1 VLCPSCRRQIERGAS
16 YCGSCGSPLQG
27 SSAPL
32 ELVLGD
38 DTRVPVVREMTLG
51 RAPGSTVVLADPTV
65 SRLHARIHADGRPR
79 NGNGD
84 GVVIEDAGSS
94 HGTWLDG
101 VRVTGPVPL
110 HDGAKIRLG
119 KHELAVERQRDTAE
133 AGRTIVVRPGASLV
147 VPAAGA
153 PGMTAQATQFG
164 MKPRVR
170 SGYALKRLD
179 ASEGNRRWV
188 LKDLRSDRF
197 LRLSDNDAKIFEM
210 LDGRN
215 SLVDLIGKAEQK
227 FGPTGAARL
236 ARLLGDLG
244 DRGFLAGVAGTQTAL
259 EAPPSTLKRLMKPR
273 EKVFTGVG
281 DFFDKLYRGGAWVLF
296 TRPAL
301 IAIATIG
308 VTGVAAFVYLVAG
321 RYGTPFVVA
330 KKVGLGGLVFL
341 LGRFALAAVHE
352 TAHGLTMASFGRKV
366 HKAGF
371 KLLMIFPYVY
381 VDTSEAWFEPR
392 KRRIAISAAGAVSD
406 FSLAGLFSLIC
417 LLLGPGTIRDI
428 FFNLSFAGFVGAFF
442 NLNPFIERDG
452 YHILVDVLREP
463 GLRRRAREQFAR
475 RLSGKKVAGDSP
487 VLARYSVWGLAW
499 TSLASVFAVGMS
511 LRYKAVLDA
520 LAAPWIV
527 WTVMATVWVALFVP
541 VLIVLV
547 KPLKERFSGAA
558 EA

>member
-1 VLCPSCRRQIERGAS
+1 VVDA
-16 YCGSCGSPLQG
+16 
-27 SSAPL
+27 A
-32 ELVLGD
+32 
-38 DTRVPVVREMTLG
+38 TRIPVVTDMTLG
-51 RAPGSTVVLADPTV
+51 RAPGSSVVLADPTV
-65 SRLHARIHADGRPR
+65 SRLHARIHTDDSGR
-79 NGNGD
+79 NGAAT
-84 GVVIEDAGSS
+84 VIIEDAGSS

-101 VRVTGPVPL
+101 VRVTGPMPL

-119 KHELAVERQRDTAE
+119 SAELGVERRRDKAE

-153 PGMTAQATQFG
+153 PGMAEHATQFG

-188 LKDLRSDRF
+188 LKDLRSERY

-210 LDGRN
+210 LDGTN
-215 SLVDLIGKAEQK
+215 SLLDLIGKAEQR

-259 EAPPSTLKRLMKPR
+259 ETPPSGLRRLMKPR
-273 EKVFTGVG
+273 DKSFTGVG
-281 DFFDKLYRGGAWVLF
+281 AFFDKLYRGGAWVLF

-301 IAIATIG
+301 IAIAAIG
-308 VTGVAAFVYLVAG
+308 LGGIAAFIYLVVG

-330 KKVGLGGLVFL
+330 KKIGLGGVVFL

-366 HKAGF
+366 SKAGF

-392 KRRIAISAAGAVSD
+392 KHRIAISAAGAVSD

-417 LLLGPGTIRDI
+417 LVLAPGTVRDI
-428 FFNLSFAGFVGAFF
+428 FFNLAFAGYVGGFF

-452 YHILVDVLREP
+452 YHILVDALGEP
-463 GLRRRAREQFAR
+463 GLRRRAREQFQR
-475 RLSGKKVAGDSP
+475 RLSGKKVEGDSP
-487 VLARYSVWGLAW
+487 VLARYSLWGLVW
-499 TSLASVFAVGMS
+499 TSLASLFAVGMT
-511 LRYKAVLDA
+511 LRYKSVLDA
-520 LAAPWIV
+520 LADPWIV
-527 WTVMATVWVALFVP
+527 WTVMATVWVVLFIP
-541 VLIVLV
+541 VIIILV
-547 KPLKERFSGAA
+547 KPLKERFRGAA
-558 EA
+558 EDATI